1 MKRRVLMKIQHLFF
15 RRRTLCAPTGL
26 GIVSLASL
34 FFGPLIWWFYRGES
48 FLSASRRIEGASLLI
63 VEGWIGPEGLAA
75 AKAEFE
81 AGNYALI
88 VTSGGT
94 TITEGWERGGWNYAS
109 GAAEH
114 FIRSGVPREKI
125 LAAPALGSDSGRTY
139 SAARVVREKLDAFG
153 LHPKAVNVFTA
164 GTHAGRS
171 ALVFSKILGPK
182 IKVGVIAWQAPGEDR
197 AAPWWRNSKRAR
209 NLITESAGFFYELF
223 LNSGR
228 A

>member
-1 MKRRVLMKIQHLFF
+1 MKIQHLFF
-15 RRRTLCAPTGL
+15 RRRTLYAPTGL

-94 TITEGWERGGWNYAS
+94 AITEGWERGGWNYAS

-125 LAAPALGSDSGRTY
+125 LAAPAADQNSGRTY
-139 SAARVVREKLDAFG
+139 AAAMVVREKLEAFG
-153 LHPKAVNVFTA
+153 LHPKAVNIFTA

-171 ALVFSKILGPK
+171 GLVFSKALGPK
-182 IKVGVIAWQAPGEDR
+182 TKVGIIAWQAPGTDT
-197 AAPWWRNSKRAR
+197 ASPWWHNSERAR
-209 NLITESAGFFYELF
+209 NLIAESAGYFYELL